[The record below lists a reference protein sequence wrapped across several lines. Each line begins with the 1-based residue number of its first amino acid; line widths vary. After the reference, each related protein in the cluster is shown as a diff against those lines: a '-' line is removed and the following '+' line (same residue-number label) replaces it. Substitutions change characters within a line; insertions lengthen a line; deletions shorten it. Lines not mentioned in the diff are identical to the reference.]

1 MNNKESSVCITRCI
15 NVRVSNISE
24 KRKKKIK
31 TKKNPYPSI
40 KALYMPRLIDL
51 RLLNFKVY

>member
-24 KRKKKIK
+24 RRKKKIK

-40 KALYMPRLIDL
+40 EACVIHASINSSSTLK
-51 RLLNFKVY
+51 F